1 MPHCIVEHSVTLD
14 GDRILPLVFTGALQS
29 GLFEVDGS
37 DIKVRSIAYQ
47 NYLTGGLKSDFVHV
61 VLKILSGRASEQKRM
76 LSALVLEKLQS
87 LEMQNC
93 SITIE
98 VVDMD
103 RDSYTRFVS

>member
-14 GDRILPLVFTGALQS
+14 SDRILPLVFAGALLS
-29 GLFEVDGS
+29 GLFEANGS

-47 NYLTGGLKSDFVHV
+47 NYLTGGVKSGFVHV
-61 VLKILSGRASEQKRM
+61 VLKILSGRTSEQKRM

-103 RDSYTRFVS
+103 RDTYTRFVS